1 MCIRK
6 CVGHHI
12 NMHGPHRLVAVWV
25 SWTQPLI
32 SDIAQRIYLELIANW
47 YVQHLYSVYKWPST
61 DIARFVAVQGVSHR
75 HLSDHLS
82 DLTESTLS
90 ELEQSKIIAI
100 DEDTDELEALNMAMI
115 SSYYYISYTTIE
127 LFQSSL
133 TAKTKLKG
141 LLEIISAASEFDDLP
156 VRPGEEDSIERLLR
170 HAKLAIA
177 KPDYT
182 DPHTKANALMQVC
195 ALLSASCIGCVCCLG
210 FKPSHASDICLQPIL
225 HGAFNNALSHPA
237 QLFAVLHLCAL
248 YNRLSTCACTCM
260 QTQPGTLLQHMVYLL
275 LCASC
280 AIHHAD
286 NKCCLN
292 ALLGA
297 LACLL
302 K

>member
-1 MCIRK
+1 M
-6 CVGHHI
+6 
-12 NMHGPHRLVAVWV
+12 
-25 SWTQPLI
+25 
-32 SDIAQRIYLELIANW
+32 
-47 YVQHLYSVYKWPST
+47 
-61 DIARFVAVQGVSHR
+61 QGVSHR

-156 VRPGEEDSIERLLR
+156 VRPGDEDSVERLLR

-182 DPHTKANALMQVC
+182 DPHTKANALIQVQSPQNNLRPVAVAITA
-195 ALLSASCIGCVCCLG
+195 ALVPSC
-210 FKPSHASDICLQPIL
+210 
-225 HGAFNNALSHPA
+225 
-237 QLFAVLHLCAL
+237 LC
-248 YNRLSTCACTCM
+248 
-260 QTQPGTLLQHMVYLL
+260 
-275 LCASC
+275 
-280 AIHHAD
+280 
-286 NKCCLN
+286 
-292 ALLGA
+292 
-297 LACLL
+297 
-302 K
+302 